1 MNIIKLINIFL
12 KIRTSNDIMDP
23 PKHIIKRN
31 IGLADLITWKIEKNV
46 IFLNKILENNFWN
59 YNE

>member
-12 KIRTSNDIMDP
+12 KIRTSNDIIDP

-31 IGLADLITWKIEKNV
+31 IGLADLIT
-46 IFLNKILENNFWN
+46 
-59 YNE
+59 